1 MASPRDVGGDAEI
14 APTLLATVVNPA
26 GLILAKM
33 VPGGRAEAF
42 ASAGLGAGPSWHAF
56 AIDATG
62 VAFSTSSTGVVGD
75 QRLRIVPD
83 ARARLDHDLSWMPA
97 EFHELTGE
105 PSSLCPRGTLRRVV
119 AELAADDLEA
129 SVGHEIEF
137 VLVAPDGAA
146 LPAHDW
152 TPYGAAGL
160 LGQEEFVR
168 DLIADLGTAGVEVEQ
183 VHPEHARLQFEVSLA
198 PADPVTAADRLVLA
212 RIVIGRVARRHGVRA
227 ALSPKPFADEAG
239 CGAHQHISLRRGGSP
254 LFSDGSG
261 AAGMTADGEHAVA
274 GILEALPELQ
284 GVLCGSVV
292 SCLRTRPGQWAGA
305 YACWGVENREAA
317 VRLVRAET
325 AGGAGRDA
333 NIEVKAV
340 DPSANVY
347 LATAAVLGAAARGI
361 ARRAELPPEVAV
373 DPVECPPER
382 RGARL
387 ASDQRTIVD
396 RLDSSE
402 AVREILGDEIVD
414 AVVAVRRY
422 EVTRFPDHTPEFIAE
437 RFRLAWTV

>member
-1 MASPRDVGGDAEI
+1 MASPWDVGGDAEI

-83 ARARLDHDLSWMPA
+83 ARARLDHDLSRTPA
-97 EFHELTGE
+97 EIHELTGE

-160 LGQEEFVR
+160 LGQEDLVR

-183 VHPEHARLQFEVSLA
+183 VHPEHARLQLEVSLA
-198 PADPVTAADRLVLA
+198 PADPVTASRPAGARPDRHRPGGAQTRCACGPFTEAV
-212 RIVIGRVARRHGVRA
+212 RRRSGVRCA
-227 ALSPKPFADEAG
+227 P
-239 CGAHQHISLRRGGSP
+239 AHL
-254 LFSDGSG
+254 
-261 AAGMTADGEHAVA
+261 
-274 GILEALPELQ
+274 
-284 GVLCGSVV
+284 
-292 SCLRTRPGQWAGA
+292 
-305 YACWGVENREAA
+305 
-317 VRLVRAET
+317 AEE
-325 AGGAGRDA
+325 GRC
-333 NIEVKAV
+333 
-340 DPSANVY
+340 P
-347 LATAAVLGAAARGI
+347 AVLGRFG
-361 ARRAELPPEVAV
+361 RRRH
-373 DPVECPPER
+373 DRR
-382 RGARL
+382 RGAR
-387 ASDQRTIVD
+387 
-396 RLDSSE
+396 
-402 AVREILGDEIVD
+402 GGGH
-414 AVVAVRRY
+414 
-422 EVTRFPDHTPEFIAE
+422 P
-437 RFRLAWTV
+437 